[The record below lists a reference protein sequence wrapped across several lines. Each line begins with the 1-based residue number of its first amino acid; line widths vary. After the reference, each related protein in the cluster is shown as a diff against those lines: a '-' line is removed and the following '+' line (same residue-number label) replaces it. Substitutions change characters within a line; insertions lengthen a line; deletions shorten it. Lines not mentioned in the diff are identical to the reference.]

1 MISLTTIKLRPAVI
15 HGLLAGALLFLVKIV
30 FFASGHWQLRFTPYY
45 PMLSFLPIYAA
56 MMFGGR
62 AERQLFGKDFK
73 YWRALK
79 SAMLTILIIV
89 SISGLAEF
97 IIYTTSD
104 EVLQSSI
111 EILRKQMIE
120 GFRYIGKMYSTKQK
134 DEMIQ
139 AINPSSFSY
148 LIPQMFGFFVSN
160 GFTAL
165 LIARFT
171 MFKADKNDWLKSEN
185 QE

>member
-1 MISLTTIKLRPAVI
+1 
-15 HGLLAGALLFLVKIV
+15 
-30 FFASGHWQLRFTPYY
+30 
-45 PMLSFLPIYAA
+45 
-56 MMFGGR
+56 
-62 AERQLFGKDFK
+62 
-73 YWRALK
+73 
-79 SAMLTILIIV
+79 MLTILIIV

-111 EILRKQMIE
+111 EVLRKQMIE
-120 GFRYIGKMYSTKQK
+120 GFKYMGKFYSTKQK

-148 LIPQMFGFFVSN
+148 LIPQMFGLFVSN
-160 GFTAL
+160 ALTAL

-171 MFKADKNDWLKSEN
+171 MFKADKNDWLKRET